1 MERTVVLFKIS
12 GTPDDLRLE
21 LNISS
26 ISPDGRKKNK
36 INTRYCNLARIPNSL
51 LDAYQECKDRYLDF
65 GESRSLWTRS
75 ITVPPICIANDSPPD
90 FEGSRNNLI
99 REFDR
104 WLNSCNLNNLYRD
117 LVGKVNPDKYKKAP
131 ALVSFVIQAD
141 TMNSDLNFIL
151 QRLPWDNSDLLGRE
165 HYPNAEIVFSTKA
178 KLIDRVPGKLNAF
191 VICGSNERI
200 NVEPDLKALRKHLPR
215 NITLLPPFKG
225 NSLELIQRL
234 SQHSIAEDN
243 EQIHLL
249 FFIGHSA
256 STDTSDIRIYINK
269 ADYISPTNPN
279 FKTVLTDLKN
289 RGLILAFFNS
299 CDGLGIAKELI
310 EIGIPN
316 LIVMKET
323 IHDRTAQNFIGY
335 FLKQWA
341 EANIPIDIAFRRAK
355 FELRFNPETPNGDF
369 LPALFRNHN
378 QPPLILPQSISKRFR
393 SFLKEIWK
401 YIRKRPFVSLP
412 PLALF
417 VAGLCLTIGISI
429 SKPEAICKFAANE
442 NNISCGEE
450 ILLSQPASIEKKQGF
465 DLIKNFDNYANLS
478 AAIKSLEKDW
488 KSSKDKD
495 PETLIAIE
503 NAKIS
508 SIFSKNPAVKTNIS
522 VKNIAVVIPGK
533 SSDTTP
539 RYVAKSILDGVAFAQ
554 QQHNQ
559 NPNRDWDLRVLIVD
573 DGNNEQQ
580 AKDIAKKL
588 VDRVDILA
596 VIGHYS
602 STVTLPIL
610 RENTYKNKVVL
621 ISPTATSHEL
631 RDQNKFFFRITPQ
644 SNISAEG
651 IVRKWVKKDRK
662 IVLFYQKGEFSRSLT
677 QIFKQKIMD
686 IYKNSWQK
694 ILDPDLEF
702 YLENANI
709 KKNIDKAVQNGA
721 KAIVLFPD
729 AYTGKPQ
736 VKTEF
741 RNVIRYNNGRLPILG
756 NTSIYDMYD
765 AESQDDLNKSQA
777 NPYKDVVMSVPWD
790 NYKNTNGLEIK
801 KESRQYNNK
810 LKQIPEWWLINGNID
825 RLSERTVVAYDSALV
840 LLEALRH
847 ANDRIAIQKI
857 IADPAFS
864 TVGITGN
871 ISFDKSDRKEKFHS
885 LVTPQCNANT
895 CEGFRRY

>member
-75 ITVPPICIANDSPPD
+75 ITVPSICITNDSLPD

-104 WLNSCNLNNLYRD
+104 WLNCCNLNNLYRD
-117 LVGKVNPDKYKKAP
+117 LVGKVNPDKYKKTP
-131 ALVSFVIQAD
+131 GLVSFVIQTD

-200 NVEPDLKALRKHLPR
+200 NVEPDLKALRKHLPK

-269 ADYISPTNPN
+269 TDYISPTNPN
-279 FKTVLTDLKN
+279 FRTVLTDLKN

-299 CDGLGIAKELI
+299 CDGLGIAKELV

-335 FLKQWA
+335 FLEQWT

-378 QPPLILPQSISKRFR
+378 QPPLILPQSFINRLR
-393 SFLKEIWK
+393 SFVKETWK
-401 YIRKRPFVSLP
+401 YLKKRPLVSFP

-417 VAGLCLTIGISI
+417 LAGLCLAIGISI

-442 NNISCGEE
+442 KNISCGEE
-450 ILLSQPASIEKKQGF
+450 ILLSQSASIEKKQGF
-465 DLIKNFDNYANLS
+465 DLIKNFDNS
-478 AAIKSLEKDW
+478 AALSTAIKYLEKDW

-503 NAKIS
+503 NAKLS
-508 SIFSKNPAVKTNIS
+508 SISSKNPAVKAHIS

-539 RYVAKSILDGVAFAQ
+539 RYVSKSILDGVAFAQ

-573 DGNNEQQ
+573 DGNDELQ
-580 AKDIAKKL
+580 AKAIAKKL

-610 RENTYKNKVVL
+610 KNNTYKNKVVL

-631 RDQNKFFFRITPQ
+631 RDRSKFFFRITPQ

-662 IVLFYQKGEFSRSLT
+662 IALFHQNGEFSRSLT
-677 QIFKQKIMD
+677 ERFKQKIME
-686 IYKNSWQK
+686 IYKDSWRD

-709 KKNIDKAVQNGA
+709 EKNIDTAMKNGA

-729 AYTGKPQ
+729 AYTGKPEI
-736 VKTEF
+736 KTEF
-741 RNVIRYNNGRLPILG
+741 RNVIKYNSGRLPILG

-765 AESQDDLNKSQA
+765 AESQDALNKSQA
-777 NPYKDVVMSVPWD
+777 SPYKDVVMSIPWD
-790 NYKNTNGLEIK
+790 NYKNMNSLEIK

-840 LLEALRH
+840 LLKALRQ
-847 ANDRIAIQKI
+847 ANDRIAIQNI
-857 IADPAFS
+857 IADPDFS
-864 TVGITGN
+864 IVGITGN
-871 ISFDKSDRKEKFHS
+871 ISFDKSDRQEKFHS

>member
-26 ISPDGRKKNK
+26 VSPDGRKKNK

-75 ITVPPICIANDSPPD
+75 ITVPSICITNDSLPD

-117 LVGKVNPDKYKKAP
+117 LVGKVNPDKYKKTP
-131 ALVSFVIQAD
+131 NLVSFVIQTD
-141 TMNSDLNFIL
+141 TMDSDLNFML
-151 QRLPWDNSDLLGRE
+151 QRLPWDDSDLLGRE
-165 HYPNAEIVFSTKA
+165 HYPNAEIVFSTKS
-178 KLIDRVPGKLNAF
+178 KLIDRVPNKLNAF

-200 NVEPDLKALRKHLPR
+200 NVEPDLQALRKHLPR
-215 NITLLPPFKG
+215 NIKLLPLFKG

-234 SQHSIAEDN
+234 SQYSMADDN

-249 FFIGHSA
+249 FFVGHST

-269 ADYISPTNPN
+269 TEYISPTNPN
-279 FKTVLTDLKN
+279 LKTVLTDLKD

-323 IHDRTAQNFIGY
+323 IHDRTAQDFIGY
-335 FLKQWA
+335 FLKQWSQ
-341 EANIPIDIAFRRAK
+341 ANVPIDIAFRRAK

-378 QPPLILPQSISKRFR
+378 QPPLILPR
-393 SFLKEIWK
+393 S
-401 YIRKRPFVSLP
+401 IRKRFNSQAKETWRYLKKRPLVSFP

-417 VAGLCLTIGISI
+417 VLGLCLVIGISI
-429 SKPEAICKFAANE
+429 SKPETICKFANNE
-442 NNISCGEE
+442 AYISCGEE
-450 ILLSQPASIEKKQGF
+450 ILLSQSMTLDNEKKKGF
-465 DLIKNFDNYANLS
+465 DLIKNANDYS
-478 AAIKSLEKDW
+478 TAIKYLEKDW
-488 KSSKDKD
+488 KSSKD

-503 NAKIS
+503 NARFLSIS
-508 SIFSKNPAVKTNIS
+508 DRNPAAKANIFI
-522 VKNIAVVIPGK
+522 KNIAVVIPGK
-533 SSDTTP
+533 SSGTTP
-539 RYVAKSILDGVAFAQ
+539 RYVAQSILNGVAYAQ

-559 NPNRDWDLRVLIVD
+559 DPNRDWDLRVLIVD

-580 AKDIAKKL
+580 AKAIAKKL

-596 VIGHYS
+596 IIGHYS

-610 RENTYKNKVVL
+610 RDNTYKNKVVL
-621 ISPTATSHEL
+621 ISPTATSHKL
-631 RDQNKFFFRITPQ
+631 RDINKFFFRLTPQ
-644 SNISAEG
+644 NNISAEG
-651 IVRKWVKKDRK
+651 MVRKWVKKDRK
-662 IVLFYQKGEFSRSLT
+662 IVLFHQNGEFSRSLT
-677 QIFKQKIMD
+677 ERFKQKIMD
-686 IYKNSWQK
+686 IYKDSWQN

-709 KKNIDKAVQNGA
+709 KKNIDKAMKNGA

-729 AYTGKPQ
+729 AYTGKPEI
-736 VKTEF
+736 KTEF
-741 RNVIRYNNGRLPILG
+741 RNVIRYNSGRLPILG

-765 AESQDDLNKSQA
+765 AESRDELNKSQA
-777 NPYKDVVMSVPWD
+777 NPYKDVVMSIPWD
-790 NYKNTNGLEIK
+790 NYKNINGLEIK
-801 KESRQYNNK
+801 KESKTYQNK
-810 LKQIPEWWLINGNID
+810 LKQIPEWWLIDGNID
-825 RLSERTVVAYDSALV
+825 RLNERTVMAYDTSLV
-840 LLEALRH
+840 LLKALRQ
-847 ANDRIAIQKI
+847 ANDRITIQNI
-857 IADPAFS
+857 IADRDFS
-864 TVGITGN
+864 IVGITGN
-871 ISFDKSDRKEKFHS
+871 ISFDKSDRKEIFHD

-895 CEGFRRY
+895 CEGFKRY